1 MKPFTPAWSDARA
14 LLFDLD
20 GVLTPT
26 ASVHQDAWQQTL
38 SAYLDHRGHARPYTD
53 RDYFAHIDGKPR
65 FDAVRDLLKS
75 RNIQLPEK
83 PIDEDPAGESVQAL
97 GNRKNAVFQ
106 HLLRTKG
113 VEAYAGSVAFI
124 EAALSLGKRMAV
136 VSSSRNA
143 PAVLKAAGLDR
154 YFTIVVDGT
163 VAEQEGLPGKPH
175 PATFD
180 YAAKLLNVPSRQCA
194 IVEDAESGVQA
205 GRSGTFHSV
214 IGVDRGAGAGQLMAA
229 GASYVVNYLSELL

>member
-1 MKPFTPAWSDARA
+1 MKLFAPAWSDARA

-26 ASVHQDAWQQTL
+26 GSVHQDAWKQTM
-38 SAYLDHRGHARPYTD
+38 SAYLDHHGHPLPYTD

-65 FDAVRDLLKS
+65 FDAVRDLLNS
-75 RNIQLPEK
+75 RNIQLPEN
-83 PIDEDPAGESVQAL
+83 DPAGESVQSL

-124 EAALSLGKRMAV
+124 EAALLLGQRIAV

-154 YFTIVVDGT
+154 YFTVVVDGT
-163 VAEQEGLPGKPH
+163 VADKEGLPGKPH

-180 YAAKLLNVPSRQCA
+180 YAAKLLNVPSWHCA
-194 IVEDAESGVQA
+194 ILEDAESGVQA
-205 GRSGTFHSV
+205 GRSGRFHSI
-214 IGVDRGAGAGQLMAA
+214 IGVDRGAGAPQLLAA
-229 GASYVVNYLSELL
+229 GASYVVNDLSELL